1 MCAAPGASIR
11 RSARKAA
18 SPVEARRA
26 GKSAWDG
33 TARAWRGLT
42 RPFAAAM
49 PYADIAA
56 FVFLL
61 LSGALALAHSDQ
73 WPSGNAWA
81 NGHPLLLAQLL
92 AFVLLGLTQLAI
104 LISGRRARRNEDL
117 EKACQLVAAYIDEHC
132 PGVQLRNVGV
142 HIWTTAGP
150 PFARYL
156 KRSSSFL
163 LAGDRER
170 SGITWVEGKG
180 VVGAAWEDRIT
191 VIRNIDA
198 IRAKASSRAA
208 YEALAI
214 DETMNLTWEE
224 FRRTPYYRAV
234 SAIPLYRRA
243 GGGSD
248 PRGILAIDF
257 LEPDHFDDMRSAV
270 GDPAF
275 ASVIGFCESA
285 L

>member
-1 MCAAPGASIR
+1 M
-11 RSARKAA
+11 
-18 SPVEARRA
+18 

-33 TARAWRGLT
+33 AARAWRGLT
-42 RPFAAAM
+42 QPFAAAM
-49 PYADIAA
+49 PFADIAA

-61 LSGALALAHSDQ
+61 LSGGLALAHSDE
-73 WPSGNAWA
+73 WPSAGAWS
-81 NGHPLLLAQLL
+81 NGRPLLLAQLL

-117 EKACQLVAAYIDEHC
+117 EKACQLVAAYLDEHC

-142 HIWTTAGP
+142 HIWTAAGP
-150 PFARYL
+150 LFARYL
-156 KRSSSFL
+156 RRSSSFL

-170 SGITWVEGKG
+170 SGITWVKGKG
-180 VVGAAWEDRIT
+180 AVGAAWEEGVT
-191 VIRNIDA
+191 VTRDIDA
-198 IRAKASSRAA
+198 IRAKAPSRAA

-214 DETMNLTWEE
+214 DQTMDLTWEE

-243 GGGSD
+243 GGGSQ

-257 LEPDHFDDMRSAV
+257 LEPGHFQEMESAV
-270 GDPAF
+270 TDPAF